1 MTEIITVSRLDKILG
16 LDDEVA
22 RRERAPLWKRA
33 AWHALKNLV
42 RKHPGAAL
50 AATASGAGYAV
61 KQGVEEGAEAIKE
74 KFDDVREALT
84 PDTADVRENKRLM
97 TEEAALVIESEVT
110 EPEHDAPHAADAA
123 DPLHDLSDKEK
134 KEFVESL
141 APADRQALAELAKKA
156 K

>member
-1 MTEIITVSRLDKILG
+1 LTEISTVSRLDKILG

-110 EPEHDAPHAADAA
+110 GPEHDAPHAADAA